1 MLIHFENK
9 IIHDHQTNAL
19 PLLVSLNA
27 SSQIKDNYPFINTGL
42 ALVSIAIT
50 LQTFSLL
57 HLCWISMGSRWILVQ
72 RVMIVEPRAF
82 VLAPPMLLCLC
93 FLLPH
98 FSISK
103 AHDDQHPSA
112 RLLRPKP
119 SLAKVWKPLF
129 LGGSGL
135 QMYWQGL
142 QAGTWE
148 LGQNVSSVTWP
159 WISFWGMW
167 CERVNITCFV

>member
-57 HLCWISMGSRWILVQ
+57 HLCWISMGSR
-72 RVMIVEPRAF
+72 
-82 VLAPPMLLCLC
+82 
-93 FLLPH
+93 
-98 FSISK
+98 
-103 AHDDQHPSA
+103 
-112 RLLRPKP
+112 
-119 SLAKVWKPLF
+119 
-129 LGGSGL
+129 
-135 QMYWQGL
+135 
-142 QAGTWE
+142 
-148 LGQNVSSVTWP
+148 
-159 WISFWGMW
+159 
-167 CERVNITCFV
+167 